1 MNKESKMFISR
12 LRINQQSFVNILNV
26 SNNLFFRKSQNF
38 SFPLHKGNVNVCQD
52 NNMLHLKYEHHGILK
67 SFSSQI
73 YELQEGKFVLS
84 IPCQDYECVLTT
96 TRGAYI
102 KINWD
107 NNDDL
112 KNITL
117 YNNDSFDQILSSVI
131 GEVPS
136 FHFKKE

>member
-1 MNKESKMFISR
+1 MFIKR
-12 LRINQQSFVNILNV
+12 LHINQQSFLNILNV
-26 SNNLFFRKSQNF
+26 SNNLIFRKSQRF
-38 SFPLHKGNVNVCQD
+38 SFPLHKGTINFCQD
-52 NNMLHLKYEHHGILK
+52 NNMLHLKYEHHGVLK

-84 IPCQDYECVLTT
+84 IPCQDFECVLTT
-96 TRGAYI
+96 TRGACI

-107 NNDDL
+107 RNEDL
-112 KNITL
+112 KNLTL
-117 YNNDSFDQILSSVI
+117 YNNESFDDLVPSVI